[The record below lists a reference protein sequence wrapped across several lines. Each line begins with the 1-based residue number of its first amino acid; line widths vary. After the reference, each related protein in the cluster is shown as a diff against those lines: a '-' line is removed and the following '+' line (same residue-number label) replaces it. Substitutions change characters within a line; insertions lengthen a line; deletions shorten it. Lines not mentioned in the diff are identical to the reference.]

1 MKFTT
6 GTNQI
11 NETVFT
17 VKRVKDENLELDY
30 NVEIGKQVAKD
41 KATGLPVLMYHNVP
55 ASDVKIGENVYT
67 ESGEFYGYRAE

>member
-11 NETVFT
+11 NEIVFT
-17 VKRVKDENLELDY
+17 VKRVKDENLELNY

-41 KATGLPVLMYHNVP
+41 KATRLPVLMYHNVP